1 MDVTEFLLPAVDD
14 PSATTLTADGGV
26 VSGFL
31 PAPTVQ
37 CHAANL
43 AVLPD
48 GDLGCVWFG
57 GTQEGVADID
67 VWMAVLA
74 PDATVWSD
82 PVRLSSDP
90 ERSEQNPILWTTPA
104 GDVWLLHTAQ
114 TAGNQDTAE
123 VRRRVSTDGG
133 RTFGPTETFV
143 PASAAGGVFVR
154 QPPVV
159 TPSGRW
165 LLPLFRCPVAPGA
178 RWRGDEDDSVVLA
191 SDDEGRSWREV
202 VVPGSTGMVHMD
214 VQVRPDSSLV
224 AFYRSRWADAVHRS
238 VSTDGG
244 DSWSAPEPTP
254 LPNNNSSIQVS
265 TDAGGG
271 IVIAFNRIRASA
283 DSPRRESLY
292 DEIGDEGIVDQ
303 VSSTEVTADGPRA
316 VWGTPRAPMTL
327 ARSTDGGLT
336 WDRSLDLEGG
346 DGNCLTNDSRAGA
359 NHELSYPS
367 VLVVGDTVHVA
378 YTWHRRAIRYARLPL
393 ALLADG

>member
-1 MDVTEFLLPAVDD
+1 MTEFLLPEVDD
-14 PSATTLTADGGV
+14 PSVTTLGADGDV

-43 AVLPD
+43 AVLPG
-48 GDLGCVWFG
+48 GDLACVWFG

-67 VWMAVLA
+67 VWMSVLA
-74 PDATVWSD
+74 PDATAWSD

-104 GDVWLLHTAQ
+104 GEVWLLHTAQ

-143 PASAAGGVFVR
+143 PSSAAGGVFVR

-159 TPSGRW
+159 TSAGRW

-178 RWRGDEDDSVVLA
+178 RWRGDEDDSVVLT
-191 SDDEGRSWREV
+191 SDDEGRTWREV
-202 VVPGSTGMVHMD
+202 AVPGSTGMVHMN
-214 VQVRPDSSLV
+214 VQVRPDASLV

-238 VSTDGG
+238 TSTDGG

-254 LPNNNSSIQVS
+254 LPNNNSSVQVS
-265 TDAGGG
+265 TDAEDGL
-271 IVIAFNRIRASA
+271 VIAFDRIRATE

-292 DEIGDEGIVDQ
+292 DEIGDEGIVEQ
-303 VSSTEVTADGPRA
+303 VASAQTTSAGPRA
-316 VWGTPRAPMTL
+316 VWGTPRAPMAL

-393 ALLADG
+393 ALLVHG

>member
-1 MDVTEFLLPAVDD
+1 MNVSEFLLPWVDD
-14 PSATTLTADGGV
+14 PSVTTLAAGGGV

-43 AVLPD
+43 AVLPS
-48 GDLGCVWFG
+48 GDLACVWFG

-67 VWMAVLA
+67 VWMSVLPPA
-74 PDATVWSD
+74 ATTWSD

-104 GDVWLLHTAQ
+104 GEVWLLHTAQ

-123 VRRRVSTDGG
+123 VRRRVSSDGG

-143 PASAAGGVFVR
+143 PASDAGGVFVR

-159 TPSGRW
+159 TPTGRW

-191 SDDEGRSWREV
+191 SDDEGGTWREV
-202 VVPGSTGMVHMD
+202 VVPGSTGMVHMN

-238 VSTDGG
+238 TSTDGG
-244 DSWSAPEPTP
+244 ASWSAPEPTP
-254 LPNNNSSIQVS
+254 LPNNNSSVQVS
-265 TDAGGG
+265 TDPGGG
-271 IVIAFNRIRASA
+271 IVIAFNRVRATS

-303 VSSTEVTADGPRA
+303 VSSTPTSADGPRA